1 MPTRPPILCARFIV
15 SPTRSRPRARRQSV
29 AAPVTGRGRRQFGA
43 APGQGLL
50 EFALTLTIFIT
61 VTVGLLDG
69 LRVIYYNSQVQE
81 VAREGARW
89 GSVEVARQ
97 VNGAL
102 PWGSFADPGN
112 APGVYCDHAQ
122 QPACTASL
130 AGSRFLGTQT
140 ITPTIVGQ
148 AAVAATAMDL
158 TQATITVSTTI
169 PANATEPLQTSSL
182 LTNVPISVTVRYPF
196 TPLLSL
202 VFGGAIIW
210 LQGTSTMLHE

>member
-1 MPTRPPILCARFIV
+1 MPTLPLNPRTWPRFTATESRRCHVRGVAR
-15 SPTRSRPRARRQSV
+15 AKACRQYMP
-29 AAPVTGRGRRQFGA
+29 AAQ
-43 APGQGLL
+43 GQTLL
-50 EFALTLTIFIT
+50 EFALTLTVFMM

-69 LRVIYYNSQVQE
+69 LRVIFYSSQVQE

-112 APGVYCDHAQ
+112 APGVYCDDPH
-122 QPACTASL
+122 QPSCVSL
-130 AGSRFLGTQT
+130 AGSRFLGTQA

-148 AAVAATAMDL
+148 AAVAATAMNL
-158 TQATITVSTTI
+158 TKATITVSTTI
-169 PANATEPLQTSSL
+169 PAGATEPLQTSSL
-182 LTNVPISVTVRYPF
+182 LTNVPVSVTIRYPF

-202 VFGGAIIW
+202 VFGGATIW